1 MTRPD
6 ESLELRPPPRRRQR
20 TSPVLLL
27 LAALVPVAI
36 VASVLWFQWVQRTR
50 QSARETS
57 HATARR
63 LLGLDRQARNALDGR
78 FTDANNDL
86 VADPPADPA
95 QYVDPPVLYFSYVAL
110 EDPTPYQT
118 AFADFLAHLSNV
130 TGKKVEYLPVTTTN
144 DQLKALRDGKLHV
157 TGFNTGS
164 VPIAAYLCGF
174 VPVCKLA
181 TPDGKATL
189 NTLIIVPADS
199 PVQSPSDL
207 KGKELTLTEPNSNAG
222 FKAPVVLLR
231 SQYDL
236 EPERDYIPRFSQEYD
251 DSIKGIAGKQYQAA
265 AVASDVLDR
274 AVARGDIAKNDYRV
288 IFTSESFP
296 TACFGYA
303 HNLKPDLA
311 EKVRQAFDT
320 FSWPG
325 TSLEREFAQSNQ
337 GQFVPAG
344 FKDDWSLIRRID
356 EQIGNAYRLD

>member
-1 MTRPD
+1 MTRQD
-6 ESLELRPPPRRRQR
+6 KSTERHPPAKRRKR

-27 LAALVPVAI
+27 LAALVPVAV
-36 VASVLWFQWVQRTR
+36 VATVLWFQWVQRTR

-57 HATARR
+57 YANARR
-63 LLGLDRQARNALDGR
+63 LLGLEKQARNALDPR
-78 FTDANNDL
+78 FTDTNNDL
-86 VADPPADPA
+86 VADAPGDPA
-95 QYVDPPVLYFSYVAL
+95 QLVDPPTLYFSYVAL
-110 EDPTPYQT
+110 EDPAPYQT
-118 AFADFLAHLSNV
+118 AFADLLAHLSRV

-164 VPIAAYLCGF
+164 VPIATYLCGF

-181 TPDGKATL
+181 TSDGKATL
-189 NTLIIVPADS
+189 NTVLIVPADS
-199 PVQSPSDL
+199 PVKSPSDL
-207 KGKELTLTEPNSNAG
+207 KGRELTLTEPNSNAG

-231 SQYDL
+231 SQFDL

-251 DSIKGIAGKQYQAA
+251 DSIKGIASKQYQAA

-274 AVARGDIAKNDYRV
+274 AVTRGDISRNDFRV

-303 HNLKPDLA
+303 YNLKPDLA

-320 FSWPG
+320 FAWPG
-325 TSLEREFAQSNQ
+325 TSMEKEFAQSNQ
-337 GQFVPAG
+337 GKFVPAA

>member
-1 MTRPD
+1 MTSQD
-6 ESLELRPPPRRRQR
+6 ETTELRPPPQRRKR

-27 LAALVPVAI
+27 LAALIPVAI
-36 VASVLWFQWVQRTR
+36 VATVLWFQWVQRTR
-50 QSARETS
+50 QSARASS
-57 HATARR
+57 HANARR
-63 LLGLDRQARNALDGR
+63 LLGLDKQARNALDPR

-86 VADPPADPA
+86 VADAPSDPA
-95 QYVDPPVLYFSYVAL
+95 QFVDPPVLYFSYVAL
-110 EDPTPYQT
+110 EDPTTYQA
-118 AFADFLAHLSNV
+118 AFADFLTHLSKV

-164 VPIAAYLCGF
+164 VPIATYLCGF
-174 VPVCKLA
+174 IPVCKLA

-189 NTLIIVPADS
+189 NTAIIVPADS
-199 PVQSPSDL
+199 PIQSPSDL

-251 DSIKGIAGKQYQAA
+251 DSIKGIANKQYQAA
-265 AVASDVLDR
+265 AVATDVLDR
-274 AVARGDIAKNDYRV
+274 AVARGDIRKDQYRV

-303 HNLKPDLA
+303 YNLKPELA
-311 EKVRQAFDT
+311 EKVKQAFDT
-320 FSWPG
+320 FAWPG
-325 TSLEREFAQSNQ
+325 TSMEKEFAQSNQ
-337 GQFVPAG
+337 GKFVPAA